1 MRPRRLLTKP
11 SIGVRSI
18 EVERWVLKDVIRVA
32 ELRGAIRHFLRENER
47 IARRHGLT
55 PQRYLLLLMIKG
67 VPDGSECTTVTELTT
82 RMQLG
87 QSSVTE
93 LVNRAVLA
101 GLVRRTPSAEDR
113 RVAQLRLT
121 AQGERRLASS
131 FSDLQSERGALQAA
145 VARLG
150 PPSSPRRD

>member
-1 MRPRRLLTKP
+1 LDWPGNP

-18 EVERWVLKDVIRVA
+18 EVERGLLKEVIRVA
-32 ELRGAIRHFLRENER
+32 EFRGAIRHFLRENER
-47 IARRHGLT
+47 IAGRHGLT
-55 PQRYLLLLMIKG
+55 PQRYLLLLMIQG
-67 VPDGSECTTVTELTT
+67 VPDGSQCSTVTELTT

-93 LVNRAVLA
+93 LVNRAVQA
-101 GLVRRTPSAEDR
+101 GLVRRTPSTEDG

-121 AQGERRLASS
+121 AKGERRLAKS
-131 FSDLQSERGALQAA
+131 FRDLQSERSALVAA

-150 PPSSPRRD
+150 PPSSLRRD